1 VVVTSKS
8 ASAVSLVAQAS
19 WHNGCGYFNRA
30 DVVSQAN
37 SFLITIYGQQ
47 ERDANCTQ
55 AFIEFDAPVNIQI
68 PSAGTYTFRFWET
81 DSTTLDTTFAVP

>member
-8 ASAVSLVAQAS
+8 ASAVSLVAKAS